1 MWALHGK
8 LRPAKLSD
16 HKHCGSRDIMLLVC
30 PMTSQDHVVKGWR
43 DFIGETMVIHHNTK
57 FGGLKHCGIG
67 DIKFLFCQV
76 ISQDHMIKGPSYF
89 IVRSPSR

>member
-1 MWALHGK
+1 M
-8 LRPAKLSD
+8 
-16 HKHCGSRDIMLLVC
+16 ILVS

-43 DFIGETMVIHHNTK
+43 DIIGETMVIHHNAK

-67 DIKFLFCQV
+67 DIKFLICQV
-76 ISQDHMIKGPSYF
+76 ISRDHMIKGPSYF